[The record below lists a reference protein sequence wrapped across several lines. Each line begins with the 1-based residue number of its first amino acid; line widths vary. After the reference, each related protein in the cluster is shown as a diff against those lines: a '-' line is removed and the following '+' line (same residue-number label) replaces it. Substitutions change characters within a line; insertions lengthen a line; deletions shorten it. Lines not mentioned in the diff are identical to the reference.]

1 MDSGR
6 DSRQVGKHLLGPH
19 VVGLRVVVR
28 RVLRGETGP
37 SGGPAMT
44 DVLGI
49 CTAWGDGRC
58 IVAPEHGEPVEI
70 AIADIVSGK
79 PVPPRPSVRH
89 RVSAAEAESHVA
101 ALWPH
106 LETEPL
112 GAWTLRSD
120 PAPVGRLRRR
130 GNSCLAMGD
139 PGLPFAEA
147 EARIRG
153 FYTARDRPVLAQVE
167 LGSTIEDEFR
177 AAGWEP
183 LGNGDAHFLI
193 ASLARALRSCDAVLR
208 SDGERSSG
216 HHPTPE
222 PRCTVR
228 RSETGSGQV
237 AVELVQ
243 GDTVVAAG
251 AATYQRD
258 WLGLHGVEVHP
269 DHRRRGL
276 GTAVIAALLEWGA
289 EQGASTAWLHVETD
303 NAPAEA
309 LYERLGFARHHT
321 CRYLSSAAGS
331 HPTP

>member
-1 MDSGR
+1 
-6 DSRQVGKHLLGPH
+6 
-19 VVGLRVVVR
+19 
-28 RVLRGETGP
+28 
-37 SGGPAMT
+37 
-44 DVLGI
+44 
-49 CTAWGDGRC
+49 
-58 IVAPEHGEPVEI
+58 
-70 AIADIVSGK
+70 
-79 PVPPRPSVRH
+79 
-89 RVSAAEAESHVA
+89 VSAADAESHVA

-147 EARIRG
+147 EARIRA

-167 LGSTIEDEFR
+167 LGSAVEDEFR

-193 ASLARALRSCDAVLR
+193 ASLPRALRTCNAVLM
-208 SDGERSSG
+208 SDSGRSST
-216 HHPTPE
+216 HYPTPT
-222 PRCTVR
+222 PRY
-228 RSETGSGQV
+228 SETGAGQV
-237 AVELVQ
+237 TVELVD
-243 GDTVVAAG
+243 GDTVAATG

-258 WLGLHGVEVHP
+258 WLGLHGLEVHP

-276 GTAVIAALLEWGA
+276 GTAAIAALLEWGA
-289 EQGASTAWLHVETD
+289 EQGATTAWLHVETD

-321 CRYLSSAAGS
+321 CRYLGSPAGT